1 MLVVEPGWK
10 LTARQSAIVAFI
22 RAHVAD
28 HGYPPTVRDIGQAVG
43 LVSPSSVAYQL
54 GELARRGAIRRD
66 PNLTRAIVVLDPDG
80 CPTCGRTG
88 AVG

>member
-28 HGYPPTVRDIGQAVG
+28 HGYPPTVRDIAAAVG

-54 GELARRGAIRRD
+54 GELARLGAIRRD
-66 PNLTRAIVVLDPDG
+66 PARPRAIVVLDPDG

-88 AVG
+88 AVA